1 MANHIRSC
9 VVLSLSACLGV
20 GIASVSGCSST
31 MIAVKDKL
39 GYARRD
45 QLSDKVQIT
54 RDSQEEAKKQFES
67 ALAEFIAVTGATDK
81 DLEAKYNALKKE
93 YDRAESRASTVRSRI
108 TETDRVA
115 SSLFAEWQTELGQ
128 YSDANLRAS
137 SESQMNDTK
146 ARYAQLIGAM
156 RAASSKMDPVLG
168 KFKDQVLFLKHNLN
182 ARAIAS
188 LQGNVASIQSD
199 VSGLIKDMEASIA
212 EANRFIEQMK
222 QN

>member
-1 MANHIRSC
+1 MSTHSRRLFALA
-9 VVLSLSACLGV
+9 LSVPFALAVV
-20 GIASVSGCSST
+20 GIAGCSST

-81 DLEAKYNALKKE
+81 DLETKYNALKKE
-93 YDRAESRASTVRSRI
+93 YDRAESRAATVRSRI

-128 YSDANLRAS
+128 YSDPNLRAS

-146 ARYAQLIGAM
+146 ARYSQLIGAM